1 MRQSQK
7 GFKIVG
13 VNISP
18 NMIEIAKKQVP
29 SGEFFVSDMTECE
42 FNDEEF
48 DLIVS
53 AFAIIHFPQE
63 KQVDLFKNI
72 FRWLKPG
79 GATYFT
85 LGDEDKREVIEEDW
99 HGAKM
104 FWSYFS
110 PEKYREMFGEIGFK
124 LAWDEI
130 ENLPNGETFYNVIL
144 KK

>member
-1 MRQSQK
+1 
-7 GFKIVG
+7 
-13 VNISP
+13 
-18 NMIEIAKKQVP
+18 MIEIAKKQVP

-42 FNDEEF
+42 FDDEEF

-53 AFAIIHFPQE
+53 AFAVIHVPQE
-63 KQVDLFKNI
+63 KQIDLFKNI
-72 FRWLKPG
+72 FRWLKPS

-85 LGDEDKREVIEEDW
+85 LGDEDKREVIEENW
-99 HGAKM
+99 HGVKM

-110 PEKYREMFGEIGFK
+110 PAKYREMLSEIGFR

-130 ENLPNGETFYNVIL
+130 ENLPNGETFYNVIW